1 METVG
6 ALVLAGLMSLDVARW
21 YAQCGWVD
29 ARGSPVR
36 KAVDEPAL
44 AWLGAH
50 PAVRDLSGGYWDVY
64 RLSFMTGGRVR
75 GIPYPVF
82 PDRFPEWSRGLPGG
96 HPATLLYRPTREGSL
111 LLRRATRAGGKDIG
125 RAPGAFFISWP

>member
-1 METVG
+1 VETVG

-36 KAVDEPAL
+36 KAVDDPAL

-50 PAVRDLSGGYWDVY
+50 PAVRDLSGGYWDV
-64 RLSFMTGGRVR
+64 
-75 GIPYPVF
+75 
-82 PDRFPEWSRGLPGG
+82 
-96 HPATLLYRPTREGSL
+96 
-111 LLRRATRAGGKDIG
+111 
-125 RAPGAFFISWP
+125 